1 VTGVVLVLLAFAGL
15 TLAFWKHRK
24 LYCFRESFSAQ
35 FRAQLRENTVKVE
48 REKVNKRV
56 EELLR
61 SSESRASQA
70 PSLQSL
76 RSLESDIEQL
86 ETRAEVSHTLTRIKI
101 VAGLWQV
108 VSQVREHAR

>member
-24 LYCFRESFSAQ
+24 LFCFREGFSAQ

-48 REKVNKRV
+48 REKVEERV
-56 EELLR
+56 AELLR
-61 SSESRASQA
+61 SESSASEA

-86 ETRAEVSHTLTRIKI
+86 ETRSEGSHTLTRIKI